1 MSAARAQAA
10 ASGRYRPIAD
20 RQQTGCMSLPLS
32 IDGTDRRTLRRM
44 LCGQRQQ
51 VAAVLTAT
59 GRIAVV
65 T

>member
-1 MSAARAQAA
+1 
-10 ASGRYRPIAD
+10 
-20 RQQTGCMSLPLS
+20 MSLPLS

-59 GRIAVV
+59 GRIVVV